1 VKIQCRVPSAER
13 RVWYSLAWLVV
24 AVLTASSCGFV
35 QAVEYPA
42 VKPGHVLTF
51 PRDHGAHPQYRTEW
65 WYATGWLQDASG
77 NDFGF
82 QVTFFRSRPGVQED
96 NPSAFAPRQLVFA
109 HVAISDSRSARLH
122 HDQRAARAVFA
133 LAGAREGDTDVWLD
147 DWSLRRTGED
157 YVARIDGR
165 EIGLSLRMR
174 PTQSMLL
181 QGEKGFSHKGPGI
194 AQASHYYSRPHL
206 AVSGSIT
213 LDGAVIDVSGNA
225 WLDHEW
231 ASEVLAEEAQGWD
244 WLGLNL
250 DDGSALMAFRIR
262 RPDGS
267 VYWAGGTHRDAS
279 GKRTVFAP
287 GRISFEALR
296 HWQSPRTGAEY
307 PVAMRVQAG
316 AMSIELVPMF
326 DDQEIDARA
335 STGTVYWEGAVTA
348 TRDGERVGR
357 GYLELTGYFT
367 RPPI

>member
-1 VKIQCRVPSAER
+1 MREELKTLGRWIAMAL
-13 RVWYSLAWLVV
+13 LAPLPLLADPQSPV
-24 AVLTASSCGFV
+24 SF
-35 QAVEYPA
+35 PA
-42 VKPGHVLTF
+42 VQPESVLAF

-65 WYATGWLQDASG
+65 WYATGWLRDAQG

-96 NPSAFAPRQLVFA
+96 NPSAFAPRQLIFA
-109 HVAISDSRSARLH
+109 HVAISDARKARLH
-122 HDQRAARAVFA
+122 HDQRAARAVFE

-147 DWSLRRTGED
+147 DWSLRREGDD
-157 YVARIDGR
+157 YVASIAGR
-165 EIGLSLRMR
+165 ELQLSLRMR
-174 PTQSMLL
+174 PTQPVLL
-181 QGEKGFSHKGPGI
+181 QGENGFSRKGPGGG
-194 AQASHYYSRPHL
+194 QASYYYSRPQL

-213 LDGAVIDVSGNA
+213 LDGTVIDVSGAA

-244 WLGLNL
+244 WIGLNL
-250 DDGSALMAFRIR
+250 DDGGALMAFRIR

-267 VYWAGGTHRDAS
+267 VYWASGAYRDAA
-279 GKRTVFAP
+279 GQLTVFGPAQ
-287 GRISFEALR
+287 ISFEALR
-296 HWQSPRTGAEY
+296 HWHSPRTGAAY
-307 PVAMRVQAG
+307 PVAMRVRAG
-316 AMSIELVPMF
+316 ARTIELIPMF

-348 TRDGERVGR
+348 RLEGKIVGR

>member
-1 VKIQCRVPSAER
+1 MKEEVKIFGQWTIFALLGLFPTLGHAQSQVAFPAVQPE
-13 RVWYSLAWLVV
+13 
-24 AVLTASSCGFV
+24 AVLV
-35 QAVEYPA
+35 
-42 VKPGHVLTF
+42 F

-65 WYATGWLQDASG
+65 WYVTGWLRDAGG

-109 HVAISDSRSARLH
+109 HVAVSDSRNGRLR
-122 HDQRAARAVFA
+122 HDQRAARAVFE

-147 DWSLRRTGED
+147 DWSLRRAGED
-157 YVARIDGR
+157 YVAHIDGR

-174 PTQSMLL
+174 RTQPILL
-181 QGEKGFSHKGPGI
+181 QGENGFSRKGPGE
-194 AQASHYYSRPHL
+194 AQASFYYSHPHL
-206 AVSGSIT
+206 AVSGTIT
-213 LDGAVIDVSGNA
+213 LDGELLEVSGRA

-231 ASEVLAEEAQGWD
+231 SSEVLAEDAQGWD

-250 DDGSALMAFRIR
+250 DDGGALMAFRIR
-262 RPDGS
+262 QKDGS
-267 VYWAGGTHRDAS
+267 VHWTGGTYRDAS
-279 GKRTVFAP
+279 GKVTVFRPRQIA
-287 GRISFEALR
+287 FEALR
-296 HWQSPRTGAEY
+296 RWQSPRTGAGY

-316 AMSIELVPMF
+316 GMTLELDPMF

-348 TRDGERVGR
+348 RHEGEIVGR
-357 GYLELTGYFT
+357 GYLELTGYFN